1 MATEKMTVEIKAD
14 TRDFDR
20 AIRRAQS
27 QVWWMHYGDIVSYAA
42 LVILMV
48 TAFLTGVVLSP

>member
-1 MATEKMTVEIKAD
+1 MKSSEMTVEIKAD

-27 QVWWMHYGDIVSYAA
+27 QIWWMKYGDLISYIAIALIVVAA
-42 LVILMV
+42 FIM
-48 TAFLTGVVLSP
+48 GVVLS